1 MARQKKAKRTQQTK
15 RLRRTPEAVRSAAL
29 QAARSLLLKVGP
41 EAITLPAVAK
51 ELGMAHGNITHHFGS
66 VGAVHA
72 ALVDQ
77 MSQEFTTAIH
87 GAVAQLRD
95 ENADPVDVVDAV
107 FDAFSATGA
116 GRLISWL
123 ASTNNMD
130 ALEPWFAT
138 VSKAVKE
145 LSKGVPKPGEHRQ
158 TSVKQNALVLLSAA
172 LGNALIGDRLHAAVG
187 LPKGTLNELSAKD
200 LVRRA
205 YPDKKRSED

>member
-1 MARQKKAKRTQQTK
+1 MTRKKTRRSAAPK

-29 QAARSLLLKVGP
+29 QAARALLLKRGP

-72 ALVDQ
+72 ALVDH
-77 MSQEFTTAIH
+77 MGQEFATAVH
-87 GAVAQLRD
+87 SAVTQLRD

-107 FDAFSATGA
+107 FDAFSDTGA

-138 VSKAVKE
+138 VSRAVKE
-145 LSKGVPKPGEHRQ
+145 LSKGVPKPGEQRQ
-158 TSVKQNALVLLSAA
+158 TSTRQTALVLLAAA

-187 LPKGTLNELSAKD
+187 LPKGTLNELCAKD

-205 YPDKKRSED
+205 YPDKKRR

>member
-1 MARQKKAKRTQQTK
+1 MTRYKTKRAKPTK

-29 QAARSLLLKVGP
+29 QAARALLLKHGP

-77 MSQEFTTAIH
+77 MAQEFTIAVH
-87 GAVAQLRD
+87 GAVTQLRD

-107 FDAFSATGA
+107 FDAFNDTGA

-123 ASTNNMD
+123 ALTNNMD

-138 VSKAVKE
+138 VTRAVKE
-145 LSKGVPKPGEHRQ
+145 LSKGVPKPGEQRQ
-158 TSVKQNALVLLSAA
+158 TSVRQTALVLLATA

-205 YPDKKRSED
+205 YPDKK

>member
-1 MARQKKAKRTQQTK
+1 MKPKKKPKTK

-29 QAARSLLLKVGP
+29 QAARTLLLKAGP
-41 EAITLPAVAK
+41 ESITLPAVAK
-51 ELGMAHGNITHHFGS
+51 ELDMAHGNITHHFGS
-66 VGAVHA
+66 VGALHA
-72 ALVDQ
+72 LLVEQ
-77 MSQEFTTAIH
+77 MGQEFAAAVQS
-87 GAVAQLRD
+87 AVAQLRD
-95 ENADPVDVVDAV
+95 ENADPVDVVDAI
-107 FDAFSATGA
+107 FDAFNDTGA

-123 ASTNNMD
+123 ASTNNMA

-138 VSKAVKE
+138 VAAAVKE

-158 TSVKQNALVLLSAA
+158 TSVRQTALVLLSTA

-205 YPDKKRSED
+205 YPDKKQTSSGK

>member
-1 MARQKKAKRTQQTK
+1 MTRKKTARPVRHK

-29 QAARSLLLKVGP
+29 QAARALLLKHGP

-66 VGAVHA
+66 VAAVHA
-72 ALVDQ
+72 ALVAQ
-77 MSQEFTTAIH
+77 MGQEFATAVH
-87 GAVAQLRD
+87 GAVTQLRD

-107 FDAFSATGA
+107 FDAFSDTGA

-138 VSKAVKE
+138 VSRAVKE
-145 LSKGVPKPGEHRQ
+145 LSKGVPKPGEQRHTSTRQ
-158 TSVKQNALVLLSAA
+158 TALVLLAAA

-187 LPKGTLNELSAKD
+187 LSKGTLNELCAKD

-205 YPDKKRSED
+205 YPDKKRDP

>member
-1 MARQKKAKRTQQTK
+1 MTRPKSKRAAPAK

-29 QAARSLLLKVGP
+29 QAARTLLLKRGP
-41 EAITLPAVAK
+41 EAITLPALAK
-51 ELGMAHGNITHHFGS
+51 ELDMAHGNITHHFGS

-77 MSQEFTTAIH
+77 MAQEFATAVH
-87 GAVAQLRD
+87 SAVTQMRD

-107 FDAFSATGA
+107 FDAFNDTGA

-123 ASTNNMD
+123 ALTHNME

-138 VSKAVKE
+138 VTRAVKE
-145 LSKGVPKPGEHRQ
+145 LSKGVPKPGEQRQASVRQ
-158 TSVKQNALVLLSAA
+158 TALVLLSTA

-187 LPKGTLNELSAKD
+187 LPKGSLNELSAKD

-205 YPDKKRSED
+205 YPDKK

>member
-1 MARQKKAKRTQQTK
+1 MASKKKKTTPAKK

-29 QAARSLLLKVGP
+29 QAARALLLKKGP
-41 EAITLPAVAK
+41 EAITLPNVAK

-77 MSQEFTTAIH
+77 MAQEFAVAVH

-95 ENADPVDVVDAV
+95 ENADPTDVVDAV
-107 FDAFSATGA
+107 FDAFNDTGA

-123 ASTNNMD
+123 ASTNNME

-138 VSKAVKE
+138 VAQAVKE
-145 LSKGVPKPGEHRQ
+145 LSKGVPKPGEQRRR
-158 TSVKQNALVLLSAA
+158 SVKQNALVLLSTA

-187 LPKGTLNELSAKD
+187 LPKGTLTELSAKD
-200 LVRRA
+200 LIRRA
-205 YPDKKRSED
+205 YSK

>member
-1 MARQKKAKRTQQTK
+1 MASKKKAKTTKK

-29 QAARSLLLKVGP
+29 QAARALLLKKGP
-41 EAITLPAVAK
+41 EAITLPNVAK

-77 MSQEFTTAIH
+77 MAQEFAMAVH

-95 ENADPVDVVDAV
+95 ENADPADVVDAV
-107 FDAFSATGA
+107 FDAFNHTGA

-130 ALEPWFAT
+130 ALDPWFAT
-138 VSKAVKE
+138 VTRAVKE
-145 LSKGVPKPGEHRQ
+145 LSKGVPKPGEQRRRA
-158 TSVKQNALVLLSAA
+158 VKQNALVLLTTA

-187 LPKGTLNELSAKD
+187 LPKGTLTELSAKD
-200 LVRRA
+200 LIRRA
-205 YPDKKRSED
+205 YSK

>member
-1 MARQKKAKRTQQTK
+1 MTRHKKKKAPATK

-29 QAARSLLLKVGP
+29 QAARALLLKIGP
-41 EAITLPAVAK
+41 EAITLPSVAK

-72 ALVDQ
+72 ALVAQ
-77 MSQEFTTAIH
+77 MAQEFATAVH
-87 GAVAQLRD
+87 GAVTQLRD
-95 ENADPVDVVDAV
+95 ENADPVDVVDAI
-107 FDAFSATGA
+107 FDAFNDTGA

-138 VSKAVKE
+138 VSRAVKE
-145 LSKGVPKPGEHRQ
+145 LSKGVPKPGEQRQASVRQ
-158 TSVKQNALVLLSAA
+158 TALVLLSTA

-187 LPKGTLNELSAKD
+187 LPKGTLTELSAKD
-200 LVRRA
+200 LMRRA
-205 YPDKKRSED
+205 YPHQKPG

>member
-1 MARQKKAKRTQQTK
+1 MRAKQAPKAK

-29 QAARSLLLKVGP
+29 QAARSLLLKSGP

-66 VGAVHA
+66 VGALHA
-72 ALVDQ
+72 SLADQ
-77 MSQEFTTAIH
+77 MGQEFATAVQS
-87 GAVAQLRD
+87 AVAQLRN

-107 FDAFSATGA
+107 FDAFNDTGA

-123 ASTNNMD
+123 ASTNNMA
-130 ALEPWFAT
+130 ALEPWFEKVA
-138 VSKAVKE
+138 KAVRE
-145 LSKGVPKPGEHRQ
+145 LAKGAPKPGEQRQ
-158 TSVKQNALVLLSAA
+158 SSVKQTALVLLSTA

-205 YPDKKRSED
+205 YPSKH

>member
-1 MARQKKAKRTQQTK
+1 MSPRKAARKAPRKK

-29 QAARSLLLKVGP
+29 QAARALLLKSGP
-41 EAITLPAVAK
+41 ESITLPAVAK

-66 VGAVHA
+66 VGALHA
-72 ALVDQ
+72 SLVDQ
-77 MSQEFTTAIH
+77 MGHEFATAVH
-87 GAVAQLRD
+87 SAVTQLRD

-107 FDAFSATGA
+107 FDAFNDTGA

-123 ASTNNMD
+123 ASTNNME

-138 VSKAVKE
+138 VAKAVRE
-145 LSKGVPKPGEHRQ
+145 LAKGAPKPGEQRQ
-158 TSVKQNALVLLSAA
+158 SSVKQTALVLLSTA

-205 YPDKKRSED
+205 YPPKK